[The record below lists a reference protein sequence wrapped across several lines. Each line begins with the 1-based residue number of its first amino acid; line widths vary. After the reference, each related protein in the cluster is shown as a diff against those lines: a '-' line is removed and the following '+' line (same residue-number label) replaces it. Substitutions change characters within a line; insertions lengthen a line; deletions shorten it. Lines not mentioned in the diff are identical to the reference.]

1 MKKFLNQCYFD
12 LLLTLLSSILLL
24 FIIKKMPYA
33 FIGCLLNLVLSI
45 TAIYFI
51 YKKDNNLN
59 KTISAK
65 EFLSCLLTSLNRTF
79 SLERSYQ
86 IASKYLLSYH
96 ELKNY
101 DDFLS
106 EKSFSYLNEYE
117 PYYKE
122 LIEKEVNNEIHLSN
136 YYFLTKKIDKE
147 IDSTKKYNNFI
158 NKFSYII
165 LSIINIIF
173 FILVFLRF
181 TLFTNTNYNTNFI
194 FNFVPLLFSLI
205 IPLIYLAKYYLK
217 GEKI

>member
-1 MKKFLNQCYFD
+1 MKKFFKQCYYD
-12 LLLTLLSSILLL
+12 LPLILLSSILLL

-33 FIGCLLNLVLSI
+33 IIGCLLNFSLSI
-45 TAIYFI
+45 TGLYFI

-65 EFLSCLLTSLNRTF
+65 EFFSCLLTSLNRTF

-101 DDFLS
+101 DDFLN
-106 EKSFSYLNEYE
+106 EKSFPYLNEYE
-117 PYYKE
+117 LYYKE
-122 LIEKEVNNEIHLSN
+122 LIEKEINNEIHLSN
-136 YYFLTKKIDKE
+136 YYFLTRRIEKE
-147 IDSTKKYNNFI
+147 VESSKKYNNFL
-158 NKFSYII
+158 NKLSYII

-181 TLFTNTNYNTNFI
+181 TLFTNTNYNSNFI
-194 FNFVPLLFSLI
+194 FNCIPLLFSLI